1 MKGFLM
7 SVIIKKQSSRVT
19 WEAVDHAELGSK
31 TKKEVKKEI
40 LDDFPWRK

>member
-7 SVIIKKQSSRVT
+7 SVIIEKQSSRVT

-40 LDDFPWRK
+40 LEDFPWRK